1 MHTPDSLQAIAER
14 IQRAAGITDPERKA
28 RILEQAASDLLR
40 HTRGSG
46 LEKIITD
53 ARMQGFKE
61 GCAASLQA
69 SADYRKEQLPTH

>member
-28 RILEQAASDLLR
+28 RILEQAASDILH

-46 LEKIITD
+46 LEKIITC
-53 ARMQGFKE
+53 ARMEGFKE
-61 GCAASLQA
+61 GCKASLQA
-69 SADYRKEQLPTH
+69 SADHLEISKW